1 MSERGLAESLPGLAA
16 DSRDSYQ
23 ALAQGSFAFANCFE
37 RELEHGLEQAHS
49 GIVNAKLRGVDAH
62 RNSPGAG
69 FAVITGEGSLATFI
83 EFAIGVERQWMG
95 RDYEALQQRR
105 VCLFIH
111 RGTGR
116 HGSEPSVGDFELRR
130 LVERRSI
137 VLHPVGDPP
146 QQGFKGNFGAA
157 EQSVAERCIAQ
168 ESVVGFFAPE
178 HGLALESAAVEFR
191 HLALKSSPGRSRSR
205 PWAGKRRAS
214 ASGGRRNW
222 HLLARWH

>member
-69 FAVITGEGSLATFI
+69 FAVITGEGALATFI

-95 RDYEALQQRR
+95 RDYDALQQCHA
-105 VCLFIH
+105 CLGIDH
-111 RGTGR
+111 GTVYHDQNLPSATSNFVGL
-116 HGSEPSVGDFELRR
+116 SSVGRSFSTQWATHPSRVLGETSGQPSKAWQSDASLRR
-130 LVERRSI
+130 AWS
-137 VLHPVGDPP
+137 D
-146 QQGFKGNFGAA
+146 
-157 EQSVAERCIAQ
+157 
-168 ESVVGFFAPE
+168 
-178 HGLALESAAVEFR
+178 
-191 HLALKSSPGRSRSR
+191 SSPRNTGSR
-205 PWAGKRRAS
+205 PKARA
-214 ASGGRRNW
+214 
-222 HLLARWH
+222 